1 MTPISHASTL
11 LIFPGL
17 LLCVRPWVV
26 SWGVHALLEFTV
38 YQGSQ
43 TWNPVRTSGS
53 QASWK
58 LRVMYGIHQ
67 SPIGLD
73 GSPWG
78 LHPPR
83 AHGCSP
89 RTCGSFSASF
99 SWAQRKGFSK
109 NTLVESWIAER
120 QPCCTLGDS
129 TDFCATQECISV
141 FLQVGAGPLEFCKG
155 SRWVD
160 VEGEFSICSAIVTQS
175 GMLPCFSMG
184 PTKSHY
190 SSQVTGIQAG
200 SLGTFLWPSP
210 RLRK

>member
-1 MTPISHASTL
+1 MCQTPSSVL
-11 LIFPGL
+11 
-17 LLCVRPWVV
+17 
-26 SWGVHALLEFTV
+26 
-38 YQGSQ
+38 GSPCSPRIHSLPRKPDLKSSK
-43 TWNPVRTSGS
+43 NI
-53 QASWK
+53 
-58 LRVMYGIHQ
+58 RVPSIMKTTCYVWHPPE
-67 SPIGLD
+67 SIGLD
-73 GSPWG
+73 GSPRG

-83 AHGCSP
+83 AHGFSP
-89 RTCGSFSASF
+89 RTCGSFSASL

-109 NTLVESWIAER
+109 NALVESWIAEC

-129 TDFCATQECISV
+129 TDFSATQECISV
-141 FLQVGAGPLEFCKG
+141 FLRVGAWPLEFCEG

-160 VEGEFSICSAIVTQS
+160 IEGEFSICSAIVNQS
-175 GMLPCFSMG
+175 GMLPRSSMG